1 MRKIFP
7 EGNYTE
13 LVGKDSDIVKKE
25 DLLPIMNQLNEA
37 QQAIQLLQDALQTY
51 KIEMSGSVNTNVLNA
66 TNAAIQNLSALQSDL
81 ESATVENL
89 TVDTLATITTLAT
102 QIANISTSISAPF
115 ANINEISTLSLEA
128 AEAAISSLEATT
140 ATFDE
145 LVVSE
150 WNIDNATIAQKLEA
164 TTAELGTAEI
174 GTLEVD
180 TFTDNGNASVG
191 GDLSVTGDATVAG
204 LIADEI
210 STENIHW
217 KGTVALSDV
226 QTLFLEIPHFENGQ
240 YYVQLLDN
248 TTPFATLEIFNS
260 VDNYFVR
267 WSQGDFGYIQKL
279 YKYGTGTAA
288 QIFIEL
294 SNESGNA
301 LTMKY
306 ATTCATPNVTAPLS
320 YTSLP
325 ITPDVTYNVLYKD
338 GSKFFKNVDLAQQGG
353 TIGTLRILPSDNWS
367 GASGDSSYD
376 TSESVDVAIYL
387 PDQELNKDSD
397 VKFHEV
403 DATILGV
410 RQFYTTNFFASELET
425 IHTIDLSK
433 VDDGGVVVIRQN
445 STAVTNQPSGSYI
458 KQTINGTA
466 VMFPIAPI
474 KDAPN
479 STTNKPLIWDA
490 TNKAIVQQG
499 DITVDSITV
508 SGDAVI
514 HGDLWVDGVTH
525 TTTEE
530 SISTSSDVVV
540 LRQNNNSTLGATYAG
555 MLVHKYNGTS
565 DLALVTDSDGT
576 LRVGTGTGAD
586 TTYANIYWDDDTEKW
601 YSDSALTTEVTPT
614 GTLTSWDTLEVL
626 GDVKHYTNAV
636 FTVINFNGLVPLLA
650 RDEETNLNNK
660 GVMYWD
666 SSNKIAKSTGA
677 PNNGQIL
684 GYDNNTYGWVDQS
697 KNFVFATMAD
707 YTAAASSVPNGSLV
721 IITDESNYLIGDNQ

>member
-1 MRKIFP
+1 MRKIYP
-7 EGNYTE
+7 TGNYTE

-25 DLLPIMNQLNEA
+25 DLLPIMNQLASA
-37 QQAIQLLQDALQTY
+37 QQAIQVLQDNLEAY
-51 KIEMSGSVNTNVLNA
+51 ESDMSTSINTNILNA
-66 TNAAIQNLSALQSDL
+66 VNAGIQNLTALQSDL
-81 ESATVENL
+81 NNASVDNL
-89 TVDTLATITTLAT
+89 TVDTLATITTIAA
-102 QIANISTSISAPF
+102 QILTISTSIASPF
-115 ANINEISTLSLEA
+115 ANINNISTMNIEA
-128 AEAAISSLEATT
+128 AEAAISSLSAAT

-145 LVVSE
+145 LVVSN
-150 WNIDNATIAQKLEA
+150 WDIDNATISQKLTA
-164 TTAELGTAEI
+164 TEAELSTAEI
-174 GTLEVD
+174 GTLEVE
-180 TFTDNGNASVG
+180 TFTDSGNASVG
-191 GDLSVTGDATVAG
+191 GDLSVTGAATVAG

-210 STENIHW
+210 SVENIHW
-217 KGTVALSDV
+217 TGSIDLSNV
-226 QTLFLEIPHFENGQ
+226 ETFFLEIPHFENGQ
-240 YYVQLLDN
+240 YYLQLLGN
-248 TTPFATLEIFNS
+248 TTPFATIEIFNS

-267 WSQGDFGYIQKL
+267 WSQGDFGYIQKI

-288 QIFIEL
+288 KLYFEFK
-294 SNESGNA
+294 NESGNA
-301 LTMKY
+301 LTLKY

-320 YTSLP
+320 YTVLP
-325 ITPDVTYNVLYKD
+325 ITPDVTYTVSYKD

-353 TIGTLRILPSDNWS
+353 TVGILRILPSDNWS
-367 GASGDSSYD
+367 GASGESSYD
-376 TSESVDVAIYL
+376 TSENVDVAIYL
-387 PDQELNKDSD
+387 PDQSLNEDDD

-410 RQFYTTNFFASELET
+410 REFHTTNFIASELET

-433 VDDGGVVVIRQN
+433 IDDGGVIIIRQN

-458 KQTINGTA
+458 KQTINGTP
-466 VMFPIAPI
+466 VMFPIATI

-514 HGDLWVDGVTH
+514 HGDLWVDGTTH

-540 LRQNNNSTLGATYAG
+540 LRQNNNSSLGATYAG

-601 YSDSALTTEVTPT
+601 YSDSALTTEVTPS
-614 GTLTSWDTLEVL
+614 GTLTSWTSLEVL

-650 RDEETNLNNK
+650 RDEDSNLNNK

-666 SSNKIAKSTGA
+666 STNKIAKSTGT
-677 PNNGQIL
+677 PTSGQIL
-684 GYDNNTYGWVDQS
+684 GYDNNAFGWVDQA

-721 IITDESNYLIGDNQ
+721 IITGESNYLIGDNQ